1 MNILGCCKVGG
12 FSTRREKDNAD
23 TEKDRNKEEERR
35 GTKLKHDIYTSY
47 KTNNLRQR
55 IYISDRRDSIPL
67 RLPNMCLTIVG
78 HNGS

>member
-1 MNILGCCKVGG
+1 MEGSAQGE
-12 FSTRREKDNAD
+12 RRKYKKDNAD

-78 HNGS
+78 HS